1 MKKFLSILLI
11 LAMIFC
17 FAACG
22 GDEPAVDEDGQ
33 DGQQQKQQDVDE
45 QQADDEQQSDSG
57 QENAQQNPD
66 SQQSD
71 SDQEDA
77 AQADEDSGSSE
88 ELPTTGLPQGWPEND
103 YTALVPVPDEGGKV
117 LTSGEMGTL
126 FSIEL
131 KWEMEQGLA
140 YAQKLADAGFGEDC
154 AEKYETYGY
163 IDRTVNGVNVQLM
176 DLFGMTSL
184 CIMTVE

>member
-33 DGQQQKQQDVDE
+33 EGQQQEQQSGDE
-45 QQADDEQQSDSG
+45 TQADDSDS
-57 QENAQQNPD
+57 QASQQNPD

-71 SDQEDA
+71 SGQEDA
-77 AQADEDSGSSE
+77 AQSDEDAGSSE
-88 ELPTTGLPQGWPEND
+88 DLPTTGLPLDWPEND

-117 LTSGEMGTL
+117 LTCGEIGNL

-154 AEKYETYGY
+154 VEKYETYGY
-163 IDRTVNGVNVQLM
+163 IDRTANGVNVQLM
-176 DLFGMTSL
+176 DVFGTTGLS
-184 CIMTVE
+184 IMPVE